1 MQRPA
6 VRPWVLAVAALAACP
21 ACDRATT
28 SAPGGPPP
36 GARSRDPAG
45 ADRRATQSPAPAP
58 APRPVAI
65 AARPGISELEPG
77 ATLPSTAGQSIHV
90 PAYAS
95 LVTDDGTARLTIHLS
110 VRNLDESR
118 PIIVTAVRHR
128 DADGRP
134 VRDHLRAP
142 ARLAPRAVLEVVLRP
157 GEAGLGAA
165 SSFLVEWVA
174 DRPVVPP
181 IAEAVMLGP
190 PGIALVARGIVI
202 EDRSRPGQVPPR

>member
-1 MQRPA
+1 MPRPA

-21 ACDRATT
+21 ACDRPTAP
-28 SAPGGPPP
+28 APGGPPP
-36 GARSRDPAG
+36 AAPSPHPARADLLAIQAPA
-45 ADRRATQSPAPAP
+45 SPPAPH
-58 APRPVAI
+58 

-77 ATLPSTAGQSIHV
+77 ATLPSTAGQSIYV

-95 LVTDDGTARLTIHLS
+95 LVADDGTARLAIHLS

-128 DADGRP
+128 DSDGRP

-157 GEAGLGAA
+157 GEAGLGTS

-181 IAEAVMLGP
+181 IAEAVMVGP
-190 PGIALVARGIVI
+190 PGIALIARGTVI